1 MGIINDRKDFIG
13 GTDAIRIMNGQWV
26 DLYQEKL
33 GIVEP
38 EDLSGSL
45 PVQLGVHTE
54 QFNLDWWTTRHQPGY
69 NMAGTRVRMQFGLGS
84 GDLNAMHGVPMFGT
98 ADMMCID
105 SQNKSYLVEAKHTN
119 SFTNM
124 EGVLE
129 RYMPQLQF
137 YMFLHKNFCQS
148 EGFKDDGI
156 YLSVIFGNSKWESK
170 HISYDHAYTMNMISL
185 IVKFWRHVQAKMP
198 PSNRDA
204 ETPDISS
211 IAIDRKVKLDM
222 NESNEFMSDAHDYV
236 DTLAS
241 AKKNESAKKR
251 LLSHIPPDVYAMD
264 CDLLT
269 VSITDKRR
277 TIKVKETA

>member
-1 MGIINDRKDFIG
+1 MDRKDFIG

-54 QFNLDWWTTRHQPGY
+54 QFNLDWWTTRHQPGF

-137 YMFLHKNFCQS
+137 YMWLHKNFCQS

-170 HISYDHAYTMNMISL
+170 HKSYDHAYTMHMVSL

-211 IAIDRKVKLDM
+211 IAIDRKGKLDM

-251 LLSHIPPDVYAMD
+251 LLRHIPPDVYAMD

>member
-38 EDLSGSL
+38 EDLSDSL
-45 PVQLGVHTE
+45 PVQLGIHTE
-54 QFNLDWWTTRHQPGY
+54 QFNLDWWTTRHQPGF

-137 YMFLHKNFCQS
+137 YMWLHKNFCQS

-170 HISYDHAYTMNMISL
+170 HISYDHAYTMHMVSL

-211 IAIDRKVKLDM
+211 IAIDCLPARAL
-222 NESNEFMSDAHDYV
+222 
-236 DTLAS
+236 
-241 AKKNESAKKR
+241 R
-251 LLSHIPPDVYAMD
+251 
-264 CDLLT
+264 
-269 VSITDKRR
+269 VSISTGRFSRWHTRD
-277 TIKVKETA
+277 VKARGLRSPAPALTFIPRGARSPEILKSQKI

>member
-1 MGIINDRKDFIG
+1 
-13 GTDAIRIMNGQWV
+13 
-26 DLYQEKL
+26 
-33 GIVEP
+33 
-38 EDLSGSL
+38 
-45 PVQLGVHTE
+45 
-54 QFNLDWWTTRHQPGY
+54 
-69 NMAGTRVRMQFGLGS
+69 MAGTRVRMQFGLGS
-84 GDLNAMHGVPMFGT
+84 GYLNKLHGVPMFGT

-124 EGVLE
+124 EAVID

-137 YMFLHKNFCQS
+137 YMFLHRNFCQS

-170 HISYDHAYTMNMISL
+170 HISYDHGYTMKMISL
-185 IVKFWRHVQAKMP
+185 IFEFWRHVKTKTP

-277 TIKVKETA
+277 TIKVKERA

>member
-38 EDLSGSL
+38 EDLSDSL
-45 PVQLGVHTE
+45 PVQLGIHTE
-54 QFNLDWWTTRHQPGY
+54 QFNLDWWTTRHQPGF

-137 YMFLHKNFCQS
+137 YMWLHKNFCQS

-156 YLSVIFGNSKWESK
+156 YLSVIFGL
-170 HISYDHAYTMNMISL
+170 SL
-185 IVKFWRHVQAKMP
+185 I
-198 PSNRDA
+198 
-204 ETPDISS
+204 
-211 IAIDRKVKLDM
+211 
-222 NESNEFMSDAHDYV
+222 
-236 DTLAS
+236 
-241 AKKNESAKKR
+241 
-251 LLSHIPPDVYAMD
+251 HI
-264 CDLLT
+264 
-269 VSITDKRR
+269 
-277 TIKVKETA
+277 

>member
-1 MGIINDRKDFIG
+1 
-13 GTDAIRIMNGQWV
+13 
-26 DLYQEKL
+26 
-33 GIVEP
+33 
-38 EDLSGSL
+38 
-45 PVQLGVHTE
+45 
-54 QFNLDWWTTRHQPGY
+54 
-69 NMAGTRVRMQFGLGS
+69 
-84 GDLNAMHGVPMFGT
+84 
-98 ADMMCID
+98 
-105 SQNKSYLVEAKHTN
+105 
-119 SFTNM
+119 M

-137 YMFLHKNFCQS
+137 YMWLHKNFCQS

-170 HISYDHAYTMNMISL
+170 HISYDHAYTMHMVSL

>member
-54 QFNLDWWTTRHQPGY
+54 QFNLDWWTTRHQPGF

-211 IAIDRKVKLDM
+211 IAIDRKVKMDM
-222 NESNEFMSDAHDYV
+222 NRDNEWMSAAHDYV
-236 DTLAS
+236 DTLES

-277 TIKVKETA
+277 TIKVKERA

>member
-38 EDLSGSL
+38 EDLSDSL

-54 QFNLDWWTTRHQPGY
+54 QFNLDWWTTRHQPGF

-185 IVKFWRHVQAKMP
+185 IVKFWRHVQTKMP

-204 ETPDISS
+204 ENPDISS

-251 LLSHIPPDVYAMD
+251 LLSQIPPDVYAMD

-277 TIKVKETA
+277 TIKVKERA

>member
-54 QFNLDWWTTRHQPGY
+54 QFNLDWWTTRHQPGF

-170 HISYDHAYTMNMISL
+170 HISYDHAYTMNKISL
-185 IVKFWRHVQAKMP
+185 IVKFWRHVQTKMP

-204 ETPDISS
+204 ENPDISS

-222 NESNEFMSDAHDYV
+222 NESNEFMSDAHVYV

>member
-54 QFNLDWWTTRHQPGY
+54 QFNLDWWTTRHQPGF

-185 IVKFWRHVQAKMP
+185 IVKFWRHVQTKMP

-204 ETPDISS
+204 ENPDISS

-277 TIKVKETA
+277 TIKVKEKS